1 VPDRVLVVDDEPDT
15 LNLTKMILEKKRYQ
29 VIVTP
34 DSDEALRKAD
44 AEAPDLILLDL
55 VMPGKSGLEVCRI
68 LKSQSKTRHIPVVIF
83 TVLGRDVDRSLV
95 KEAGADAHFMKP
107 FTAEALLSE
116 VKRQLDAARGSK
128 FSKQFG
134 LEHGRLKGKKLL
146 FEFDPSTP
154 YERAV
159 RDFVLECASDHE
171 RVVVLS
177 KMGNPVYNAI
187 EGERRVGILPLTSM
201 VSQIA
206 QNEEQPLALVY
217 DNITDLV
224 VSAGAPAAYGQL
236 QNILA
241 LLSAERVTAL
251 FLLNPSAHDQKETY
265 SLRGLFSNQLA
276 YGKQG
281 ATVVKIA

>member
-68 LKSQSKTRHIPVVIF
+68 LKSQSKTKHIPVVIF
-83 TVLGRDVDRSLV
+83 TVLFRDVDRSLA
-95 KEAGADAHFMKP
+95 KEAGADAYFMKP
-107 FTAEALLSE
+107 FTAEALLVE

-128 FSKQFG
+128 FAKQFG

-159 RDFVLECASDHE
+159 RGFVLECASDHE
-171 RVVVLS
+171 RVIVLS

-224 VSAGAPAAYGQL
+224 VSVGAPAAYGQL

-241 LLSAERVTAL
+241 LLSPERVTAL
-251 FLLNPSAHDQKETY
+251 FLLNPAAQDQKETY

-281 ATVVKIA
+281 ATVVKIV

>member
-1 VPDRVLVVDDEPDT
+1 VPDRILVVDDEPDT

-68 LKSQSKTRHIPVVIF
+68 LKSQSKTKHIPVVIF

-107 FTAEALLSE
+107 FTAEALLVE

-159 RDFVLECASDHE
+159 RDFVLECASDDE

-206 QNEEQPLALVY
+206 EKEDRPLALVY

-224 VSAGAPAAYGQL
+224 VSVGAPAAYGQL

-241 LLSAERVTAL
+241 LLSPERVTAL
-251 FLLNPSAHDQKETY
+251 FLLNSSAHDQKETY

>member
-1 VPDRVLVVDDEPDT
+1 VPDRVLVVDDEPDV
-15 LNLTKMILEKKRYQ
+15 LNLTKMILVKKRYQ

-34 DSDEALRKAD
+34 DGDEALRKAD

-68 LKSQSKTRHIPVVIF
+68 LKSQSKTKHIPVVIF

-95 KEAGADAHFMKP
+95 KKAGANAHFMKP

-134 LEHGRLKGKKLL
+134 LEHGRLKGKKLF

-159 RDFVLECASDHE
+159 RDFVLECASDDE
-171 RVVVLS
+171 KVIVLS

-201 VSQIA
+201 ISQIA
-206 QNEEQPLALVY
+206 EKEDQPLALVY

-224 VSAGAPAAYGQL
+224 VSVGAPAAYGQL

-241 LLSAERVTAL
+241 LLSPERVTGL

>member
-1 VPDRVLVVDDEPDT
+1 MPDRILVVDDEPDI
-15 LNLTKMILEKKRYQ
+15 LNLTKMILERKGYQ
-29 VIVTP
+29 VITTP
-34 DSDEALRKAD
+34 HSDEALWKAD
-44 AEAPDLILLDL
+44 TETPDLILLDL

-68 LKSQSKTRHIPVVIF
+68 LKSQAKTRHTPVVMF
-83 TVLGRDVDRSLV
+83 TALGREVDRNLA

-107 FTAEALLSE
+107 FVAEALLTE
-116 VKRQLDAARGSK
+116 VKRQLDAVRGAK
-128 FSKQFG
+128 FSGQLA

-159 RDFVLECASDHE
+159 RDFALERTYDHE

-177 KMGNPVYNAI
+177 KMGNPIYNAL
-187 EGERRVGILPLTSM
+187 EGEQGVEILPLTSM

-206 QNEEQPLALVY
+206 ENEDQPLALVY

-224 VSAGAPAAYGQL
+224 VSMGATAAYGQL
-236 QNILA
+236 QNILG
-241 LLSAERVTAL
+241 LLSSERVTAL
-251 FLLNPSAHDQKETY
+251 FLLNPSAHDQKEAY
-265 SLRGLFSNQLA
+265 SLRGLFSNQVA

-281 ATVVKIA
+281 AAVVKIV